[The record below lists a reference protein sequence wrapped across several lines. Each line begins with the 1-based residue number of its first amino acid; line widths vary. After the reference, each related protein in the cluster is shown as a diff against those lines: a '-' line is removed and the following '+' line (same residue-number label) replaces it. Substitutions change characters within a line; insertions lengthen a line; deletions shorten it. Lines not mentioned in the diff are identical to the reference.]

1 MKCVLCLFHDTD
13 GKMAICLSCYVTK
26 VLPLKTT
33 RLKRYFPYSGDLI

>member
-1 MKCVLCLFHDTD
+1 MKCVLCLSEYEGH
-13 GKMAICLSCYVTK
+13 MAICQPCYVTK